1 MEDLEKMFEECINEL
16 PYVIDDNDNQIVPA
30 ERRIIFVMSPKKFAE
45 EWYGHFTKKIFDESA
60 SGLVKTALRGL
71 LIIPTITGSID
82 IIKKNKFIDKCYK
95 YPVIWVEEAQ
105 KHFKF
110 PPNHPQHNTLYGM
123 CDILPD
129 IYVPLSAFHNY
140 FRQMKYSS
148 FMELC
153 ASLGAKEISLEYAD
167 IENTSYKID
176 AASTIPTKLGELGL
190 DASVNGSTN
199 KNMNGQF
206 TINFPEKNKAIKEYY
221 TEWME
226 TEPTWKSM
234 KKMRIENHV
243 ESFKVEFNYTYD
255 FGINASLAAK
265 CAGLGFDIGGEF
277 KEMKK
282 IELKY
287 NVLFWDN

>member
-1 MEDLEKMFEECINEL
+1 MEEDF
-16 PYVIDDNDNQIVPA
+16 DD
-30 ERRIIFVMSPKKFAE
+30 
-45 EWYGHFTKKIFDESA
+45 SA
-60 SGLVKTALRGL
+60 LSWVKAIAKGL
-71 LIIPTITGSID
+71 LIFPA
-82 IIKKNKFIDKCYK
+82 IKESKDLNRRIKFVEKYHA
-95 YPVIWVEEAQ
+95 YPVITIEDAQ

-129 IYVPLSAFHNY
+129 IYVPLSAFHEY

-148 FMELC
+148 FLELC

-176 AASTIPTKLGELGL
+176 ATSAIPTKLGELGL
-190 DASVNGSTN
+190 DASVDGSTN
-199 KNMNGQF
+199 KNMSGKF
-206 TINFPEKNKAIKEYY
+206 TINFPEKNKAIKEYH

-265 CAGLGFDIGGEF
+265 CVGLGFDIGGEF

-287 NVLFWDN
+287 NVIFWDN